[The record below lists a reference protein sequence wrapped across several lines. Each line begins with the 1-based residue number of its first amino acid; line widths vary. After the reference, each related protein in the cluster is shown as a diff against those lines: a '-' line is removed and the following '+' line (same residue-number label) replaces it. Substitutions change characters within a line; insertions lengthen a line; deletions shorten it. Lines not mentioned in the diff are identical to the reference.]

1 MEKVR
6 LTVTI
11 PKNIYDA
18 LYEQAERDMRTVS
31 NQLTYI
37 LEQRLINPTPVYHTP
52 AEFIKPTLAENPEGS
67 PTITAQYKRKEIL

>member
-18 LYEQAERDMRTVS
+18 LYEQAKRDMRTVS

-37 LEQRLINPTPVYHTP
+37 LEQRLINPVPTFVKPIYTP
-52 AEFIKPTLAENPEGS
+52 ENPTGQDYT
-67 PTITAQYKRKEIL
+67 PTNQISRRYYNQ